1 MDIIPFLYL
10 LLLPV
15 WMGIFF
21 FLTKD
26 AWVKLLLESINILIT
41 IHALYLIYSMW
52 QWFIF
57 LKPFLTTTTSI
68 NWNFIFST
76 PVIQTFGVCFLPLLF
91 FIPSFQKNK
100 YSSIFVYL
108 FMGWCYAGKVN
119 FYFFSFHKIAL
130 SISIFITVFALRWL
144 LYARLKNS

>member
-26 AWVKLLLESINILIT
+26 AWVSLLLESINILIT

-57 LKPFLTTTTSI
+57 LKPFLTTTTLHI
-68 NWNFIFST
+68 
-76 PVIQTFGVCFLPLLF
+76 
-91 FIPSFQKNK
+91 
-100 YSSIFVYL
+100 
-108 FMGWCYAGKVN
+108 
-119 FYFFSFHKIAL
+119 
-130 SISIFITVFALRWL
+130 
-144 LYARLKNS
+144 

>member
-10 LLLPV
+10 LLLPLCL
-15 WMGIFF
+15 GIFSF
-21 FLTKD
+21 SIINKE
-26 AWVKLLLESINILIT
+26 ARVLLESINIFIT

-52 QWFIF
+52 QWFVF

-76 PVIQTFGVCFLPLLF
+76 PVIQTIGVCFLPLLF
-91 FIPSFQKNK
+91 FIPSFRKNK

-130 SISIFITVFALRWL
+130 SISIFITVYALRWL
-144 LYARLKNS
+144 LVLRLKNN